1 MSTKGFSIS
10 INERSLGGSVV
21 EDSIEA
27 LLLGGVEIGMFS
39 RIVCSR
45 HTYAHKICIFNA
57 CVVFSQVLNNS
68 QSYDEAVHVLST
80 RYIAAPAYY
89 IVAGTKPNEGAVI
102 TRDRNVLSD
111 LWQLNVSSSDPN
123 SWYILETNYVRT
135 YVHINHIICTIFI
148 IIAKQY
154 NLAKALGL

>member
-1 MSTKGFSIS
+1 MSKKGFSIS

-27 LLLGGVEIGMFS
+27 LLMGGVEIGMFS
-39 RIVCSR
+39 RIVCI
-45 HTYAHKICIFNA
+45 HMHIKMCIIYAF
-57 CVVFSQVLNNS
+57 VLFSQVLNES
-68 QSYDEAVHVLST
+68 QSYDEAVHMLST

-135 YVHINHIICTIFI
+135 YKSLSAYFLLILLSSTF
-148 IIAKQY
+148 
-154 NLAKALGL
+154 